1 MRTLVSELPSKV
13 GAEVTLCGWVHRIR
27 DLGGVSFVVLRDR
40 SGSAQLVFDA
50 KPDVT
55 LESVIR
61 VHGTAAA
68 NERAP
73 EASRCAR
80 RRSRLFLLPPS
91 TFLFR

>member
-1 MRTLVSELPSKV
+1 MRTLVSELSSKV

-50 KPDVT
+50 RPDVT

-61 VHGTAAA
+61 VGRHG
-68 NERAP
+68 
-73 EASRCAR
+73 R
-80 RRSRLFLLPPS
+80 RE
-91 TFLFR
+91 